1 MSQYLL
7 SIFQPPGEMPDEA
20 ALTEIMRQVEEL
32 NDELRAAGAWVFGNG
47 LEAPETATVLRADGD
62 DVLVTDGPF
71 VELKEHLGGF
81 SIIEAADLDEALR
94 WGTKLARVL
103 GLPVEVRPFVG
114 R

>member
-47 LEAPETATVLRADGD
+47 LELKLRPKRGRGAFPP
-62 DVLVTDGPF
+62 T
-71 VELKEHLGGF
+71 LKTF
-81 SIIEAADLDEALR
+81 KSYSY
-94 WGTKLARVL
+94 
-103 GLPVEVRPFVG
+103 
-114 R
+114 